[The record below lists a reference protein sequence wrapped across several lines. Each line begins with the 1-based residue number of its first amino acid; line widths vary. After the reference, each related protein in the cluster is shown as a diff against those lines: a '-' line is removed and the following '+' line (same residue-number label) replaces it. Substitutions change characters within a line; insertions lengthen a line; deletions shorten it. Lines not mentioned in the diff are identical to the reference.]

1 MRSLREN
8 LASASGLKVAAVV
21 GAIVLWS
28 TFAGEPVSDASF
40 EAHID
45 YVNVPEH
52 LELNPD
58 QAERV
63 SVILR
68 GPHSLL
74 QDLRTRE
81 VAIQADFSDVY
92 GPGEKTLNVAEMN
105 LGLPDG
111 VHLVKAVPSQ
121 LRFTLEAQAR
131 REVAIQPQ
139 FVGSYEKE
147 YALAS
152 VRLDPRTLVVVG
164 PESRVALIDVVL
176 TDPIDLS
183 DVVGGRSFRVTAYLP
198 DPYIRFEQDPSVSV
212 DVQMHKRE

>member
-1 MRSLREN
+1 MRLLREN
-8 LASASGLKVAAVV
+8 LTSAGGLKFAAVA
-21 GAIVLWS
+21 GAIVLWWS
-28 TFAGEPVSDASF
+28 FAGEPLSDGSF

-45 YVNVPEH
+45 YVNVPEN

-63 SVILR
+63 AVILR
-68 GPHSLL
+68 GPRSVL
-74 QDLRTRE
+74 QELRSRE
-81 VAIQADFSDVY
+81 VAVQADFSGVY
-92 GPGEKTLNVAEMN
+92 GPSEKTLNVTEMN

-139 FVGSYEKE
+139 FVGSYERE

-164 PESRVALIDVVL
+164 PESRVALIDVVS

-198 DPYIRFEQDPSVSV
+198 DPYTRFEHDPSVSV
-212 DVQMHKRE
+212 EVQMRKRE

>member
-8 LASASGLKVAAVV
+8 LASTTGLKIAAVV

-28 TFAGEPVSDASF
+28 SFSGEPLRDASF

-45 YVNVPEH
+45 YVNVPEQ
-52 LELNPD
+52 LEMNPD

-63 SVILR
+63 TLILR
-68 GPHSLL
+68 GPRSQLH
-74 QDLRTRE
+74 DLRDGE
-81 VAIQADFSDVY
+81 VAIQADFSDIY
-92 GPGEKTLNVAEMN
+92 GPGEKTLTIAETN

-111 VHLVKAVPSQ
+111 VHLIKAVPSQ
-121 LRFTLEAQAR
+121 LRFTLEAQAQ
-131 REVAIQPQ
+131 REVTIQPQ
-139 FVGSYEKE
+139 FVGSYDRE

-152 VRLDPRTLVVVG
+152 VRLDPRTLTVVG
-164 PESRVALIDVVL
+164 PESRVNLIDVVS

-198 DPYIRFEQDPSVSV
+198 DPYVRFDRDPSVSV
-212 DVQMHKRE
+212 EVQMRKRE

>member
-8 LASASGLKVAAVV
+8 LASSTGLKVAAVL
-21 GAIVLWS
+21 GAIALWS
-28 TFAGEPVSDASF
+28 SFAGESMRDASF

-45 YVNVPEH
+45 YVNIPEH

-63 SVILR
+63 TVILR
-68 GPHSLL
+68 GPRSLL
-74 QDLRTRE
+74 QGLRAGE
-81 VAIQADFSDVY
+81 VAVRADFADIY
-92 GPGEKTLNVAEMN
+92 GPGEKTLTITEPT

-121 LRFTLEAQAR
+121 LRFTLEAQAE
-131 REVAIQPQ
+131 REVTIQPQ
-139 FVGSYEKE
+139 FVGSYERE

-152 VRLDPRTLVVVG
+152 VRLDPRTLMVVG
-164 PESRVALIDVVL
+164 PESRVALIDVVS

-183 DVVGGRSFRVTAYLP
+183 EVVGGRSFRVTAYLP
-198 DPYIRFEQDPSVSV
+198 DPYVRFNQDPSVNV
-212 DVQMHKRE
+212 EVQMRKRE

>member
-1 MRSLREN
+1 MRLLREN
-8 LASASGLKVAAVV
+8 LTSSAGLKAAAVL

-28 TFAGEPVSDASF
+28 SFAGEPRSDASF
-40 EAHID
+40 EAHVD
-45 YVNVPEH
+45 YVNVPEQ

-63 SVILR
+63 TVMLR
-68 GPHSLL
+68 GPRSLL
-74 QDLRTRE
+74 QDLRGRQ
-81 VAIQADFSDVY
+81 VAVQADFSDVY
-92 GPGEKTLNVAEMN
+92 GPGQKTLNVAELN

-131 REVAIQPQ
+131 REVEIQPQ

-147 YALAS
+147 YALAA

-164 PESRVALIDVVL
+164 PESRVALIDVVS
-176 TDPIDLS
+176 TDPIDLT

-198 DPYIRFEQDPSVSV
+198 DPYIRFEQDPSVAV
-212 DVQMHKRE
+212 DVQMRKRE

>member
-8 LASASGLKVAAVV
+8 LESVAGLRTVAVIGAVV
-21 GAIVLWS
+21 LWLS
-28 TFAGEPVSDASF
+28 FAGEPNDASF
-40 EAHID
+40 EARIH

-63 SVILR
+63 TVILR
-68 GPHSLL
+68 GPRSIL
-74 QDLRTRE
+74 QDLRNRE
-81 VAIQADFSDVY
+81 VGIQADFSHVFA
-92 GPGEKTLNVAEMN
+92 PGERTLTVADMN
-105 LGLPDG
+105 LGLPSG

-121 LRFTLEAQAR
+121 LRFTLEAQSR

-139 FVGSYEKE
+139 FVGSYERE

-164 PESRVALIDVVL
+164 PESRIALIDVIS

-198 DPYIRFEQDPSVSV
+198 DPYIRFEQDPSVTV
-212 DVQMHKRE
+212 EVQMRRRE